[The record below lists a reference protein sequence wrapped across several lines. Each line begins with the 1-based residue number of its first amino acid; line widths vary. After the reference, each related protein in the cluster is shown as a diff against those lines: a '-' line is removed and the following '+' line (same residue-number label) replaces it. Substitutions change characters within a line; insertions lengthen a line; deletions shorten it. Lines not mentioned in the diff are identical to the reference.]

1 MPMGQREKQPPQM
14 IEEKTQMKAMLGLV
28 NGLVTTR
35 NTRGVNPPLL
45 WGARSVAVCVGY
57 AVC

>member
-1 MPMGQREKQPPQM
+1 
-14 IEEKTQMKAMLGLV
+14 MKAMLGLV

>member
-1 MPMGQREKQPPQM
+1 
-14 IEEKTQMKAMLGLV
+14 MKAMLGLV

-35 NTRGVNPPLL
+35 NTRGGVNPPLL